1 MGLSKFEECVLDTV
15 VEPSEQQHRFSL
27 SYKIRKR
34 KIIKD
39 YEKSFVSIEKTRH
52 FRLKYLLIAVIS
64 AGIAVLAGFGVY
76 SMIEGFRVTDYDT
89 HSLLYIVD
97 DYETGKTRIEKKFC
111 IDLDMSD
118 YEVET
123 VCDEDI
129 GYWLS
134 YKKGDILLSVNQEP
148 LSLAR
153 GIRLNT
159 ENAILEPQ
167 QISINGWKGLYFQP
181 QHGGLQ
187 LLFHLRQPESGT
199 ASDLPLAGSPHG
211 AHARPSS
218 ASPWRSGSH
227 GEE

>member
-1 MGLSKFEECVLDTV
+1 MGLSKFEECVLDSV
-15 VEPSEQQHRFSL
+15 VESPEQQHRFSL

-76 SMIEGFRVTDYDT
+76 SVIEGFRVTDYDT

-134 YKKGDILLSVNQEP
+134 YKKGNILLSVNQEP
-148 LSLAR
+148 LSMAR

-181 QHGGLQ
+181 QHGGYYF
-187 LLFHLRQPESGT
+187 LFNTGEYLISYTSNLPE
-199 ASDLPLAGSPHG
+199 
-211 AHARPSS
+211 
-218 ASPWRSGSH
+218 
-227 GEE
+227 EEIEKIIKATRFE

>member
-1 MGLSKFEECVLDTV
+1 MGLSKFEQCILDSV
-15 VEPSEQQHRFSL
+15 VESSEQQHRFSL

-39 YEKSFVSIEKTRH
+39 YEKSFVCTNKTRH

-64 AGIAVLAGFGVY
+64 AAIAVLAGFGIY

-97 DYETGKTRIEKKFC
+97 DYETGKKQIEKKFS

-134 YKKGDILLSVNQEP
+134 YRKGDILLSVNQEP
-148 LSLAR
+148 LSMAR
-153 GIRLNT
+153 SIRLNT
-159 ENAILEPQ
+159 ENAILAPQ
-167 QISINGWKGLYFQP
+167 QISINGWKGMYFQT
-181 QHGGLQ
+181 QQGVYYF
-187 LLFHLRQPESGT
+187 LFNTGEYLISYTGNLPE
-199 ASDLPLAGSPHG
+199 
-211 AHARPSS
+211 
-218 ASPWRSGSH
+218 
-227 GEE
+227 EEIENIVKATRFE